1 MKSFNLSDW
10 ALRHRSLVWYF
21 MFAFMAAGLFA
32 YLQLGRQEDPDFT
45 IKTMVIQAQWP
56 GASPEEMTRQVTDRI
71 EKKLEELESLDY
83 TKSVTVAGQTT
94 VFVYLRDTTKAADVK
109 PTWVRVRNMIADIK
123 GEFPQGVIGPGF
135 NDRFGD
141 VFGNI
146 YAFTSDGL
154 TQRQLRDNLRV
165 FIEAAKSRHE
175 ALDHV
180 LFFGPPG
187 LGKTT
192 LAQIV
197 ARELGVGFR
206 ATSGPVIQRAGD
218 LAALLTTLQPNDI
231 LFRAIGLV
239 GTPYHWGGNTPQ
251 SGFDCSGLVVYVFR
265 EIAGVNLPRTTQ
277 DMYALDLADVRRD
290 RLQGGDLVF
299 FNTYGRD
306 ISHVGIY
313 VGQDRF
319 VHAPNE
325 GGMVRLDYLSNVY
338 WNKHYSGARRVRL

>member
-1 MKSFNLSDW
+1 M
-10 ALRHRSLVWYF
+10 R
-21 MFAFMAAGLFA
+21 
-32 YLQLGRQEDPDFT
+32 
-45 IKTMVIQAQWP
+45 
-56 GASPEEMTRQVTDRI
+56 
-71 EKKLEELESLDY
+71 
-83 TKSVTVAGQTT
+83 
-94 VFVYLRDTTKAADVK
+94 YLRFLSLIFAITLLAAC
-109 PTWVRVRNMIADIK
+109 
-123 GEFPQGVIGPGF
+123 
-135 NDRFGD
+135 
-141 VFGNI
+141 
-146 YAFTSDGL
+146 
-154 TQRQLRDNLRV
+154 
-165 FIEAAKSRHE
+165 
-175 ALDHV
+175 
-180 LFFGPPG
+180 
-187 LGKTT
+187 
-192 LAQIV
+192 
-197 ARELGVGFR
+197 
-206 ATSGPVIQRAGD
+206 SGPRTRAQREPLPAPAPRGI
-218 LAALLTTLQPNDI
+218 AQPNDI